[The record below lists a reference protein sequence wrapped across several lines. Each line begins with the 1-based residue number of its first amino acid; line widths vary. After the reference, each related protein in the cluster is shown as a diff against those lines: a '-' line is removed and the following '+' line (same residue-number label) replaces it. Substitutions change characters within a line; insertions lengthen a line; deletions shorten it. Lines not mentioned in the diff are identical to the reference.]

1 MELRRTTEKDI
12 ARVMEIIRDGQRY
25 FRQANIDQWVNNYPN
40 EDIINEDI
48 SKGYSYVLVSEGK
61 IVATA
66 AVAFNGEPTYEK
78 IYEGNWLTDEE
89 YAVIHRIAVAEELK
103 GQGVASVLLKMVEEL
118 CQERQVR
125 SIKIDTHED
134 NKSMQRLMEKNGF
147 IYCGIIY
154 LESGSKRI
162 AFEKILSL

>member
-1 MELRRTTEKDI
+1 MELRRTTEQDI
-12 ARVMEIIRDGQRY
+12 ARVMEIIRAGQQY
-25 FRQANIDQWVNNYPN
+25 FRQANIYQWVNNYPN
-40 EDIINEDI
+40 EDIIKEDI
-48 SKGYSYVLVSEGK
+48 SKDYSYVLVHEGK

-66 AVAFNGEPTYEK
+66 AVAFDGEPTYEK
-78 IYEGNWLTDEE
+78 IYEGNWLTNEE

-103 GQGVASVLLKMVEEL
+103 GQGVAGVLLKKVEEL

-162 AFEKILSL
+162 AFEKILSQ